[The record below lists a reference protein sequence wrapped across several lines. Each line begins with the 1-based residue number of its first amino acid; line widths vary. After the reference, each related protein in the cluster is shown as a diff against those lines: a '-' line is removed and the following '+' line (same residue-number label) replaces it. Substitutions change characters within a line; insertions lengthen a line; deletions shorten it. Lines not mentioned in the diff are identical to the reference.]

1 MAMHFNVHVDAARHL
16 GYLARYINDDVGGG
30 DDGGG
35 GNRNVKFVKDASARS
50 ATVQTLRDIAAGEE
64 LYAEYGEGYWRHRGT
79 TSGAA
84 ARRRVHVSISENTPT
99 FVFASSPTLPISISA
114 CCDAHMDAYIPA
126 FVPVPFPR
134 INSACEPEVGA
145 ESKGVRGGVERRR
158 GVSGLKPRD
167 CGRRVTNAGRESP

>member
-16 GYLARYINDDVGGG
+16 GYLARYINDDIGGG

-79 TSGAA
+79 TSG
-84 ARRRVHVSISENTPT
+84 
-99 FVFASSPTLPISISA
+99 
-114 CCDAHMDAYIPA
+114 
-126 FVPVPFPR
+126 
-134 INSACEPEVGA
+134 VG
-145 ESKGVRGGVERRR
+145 STVNK
-158 GVSGLKPRD
+158 
-167 CGRRVTNAGRESP
+167 